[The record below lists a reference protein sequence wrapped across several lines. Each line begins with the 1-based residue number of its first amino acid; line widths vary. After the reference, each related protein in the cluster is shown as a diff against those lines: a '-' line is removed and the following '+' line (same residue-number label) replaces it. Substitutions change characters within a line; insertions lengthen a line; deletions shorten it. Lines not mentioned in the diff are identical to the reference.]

1 MADNDSSIIKPVENL
16 QNIPILTP
24 PDGREQRGNRRRPN
38 EKKQKDSEQ
47 ENNNIDDEQN
57 LDTEIEENK
66 RSASDGI
73 DYCA

>member
-24 PDGREQRGNRRRPN
+24 AEGHEQRSNRRQPN
-38 EKKQKDSEQ
+38 EKKRKDSEQ
-47 ENNNIDDEQN
+47 ENNSPDDEQSF
-57 LDTEIEENK
+57 DTEIAKNK
-66 RSASDGI
+66 KSASDGI